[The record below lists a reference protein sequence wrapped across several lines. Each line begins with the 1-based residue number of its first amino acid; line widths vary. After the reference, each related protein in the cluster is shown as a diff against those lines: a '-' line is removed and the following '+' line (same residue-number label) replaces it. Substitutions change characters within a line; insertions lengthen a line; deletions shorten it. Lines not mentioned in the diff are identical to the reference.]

1 MKQPGTRYSIE
12 AIRKAIKDYE
22 NSELGW
28 DEIAEKHNIPKA
40 VLQYHRRTEKQ
51 NNGIK
56 QR

>member
-1 MKQPGTRYSIE
+1 MKRPGAKYSIE
-12 AIRKAIKDYE
+12 GIKKAIKDYE

-40 VLQYHRRTEKQ
+40 VLQYHRRKEKQ

-56 QR
+56 Q